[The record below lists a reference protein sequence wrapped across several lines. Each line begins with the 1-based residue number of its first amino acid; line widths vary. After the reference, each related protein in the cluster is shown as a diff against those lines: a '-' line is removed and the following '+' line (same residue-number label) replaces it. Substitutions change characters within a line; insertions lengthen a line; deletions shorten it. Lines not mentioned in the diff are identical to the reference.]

1 MTTTVVKAPAKLTLG
16 LRVVGRRADGYH
28 LIDSEMVSLD
38 FCDGLTIA
46 PAEQRELTVDGPA
59 SRGVLGGGR
68 NLVTRALEAVGRT
81 ASVRLTKNIP
91 AGAGLGGG
99 SSDAAAILR
108 WAGCT
113 DPTVAMGIGAD
124 VPYCVV
130 GGRAHVTGMGESVEP
145 LPYLEQSF
153 TLLLPPL
160 QVPTMAVYAAWDDL
174 DGPEG
179 SSGNDLEPAA
189 LVAEPGLGMW
199 RERLGEATG
208 EEPRLAGSGSTWFVE
223 GAFAGVKVPG
233 ARVVVAATV
242 PQGWGG

>member
-1 MTTTVVKAPAKLTLG
+1 MTAAVVKAPAKLTLG
-16 LRVVGRRADGYH
+16 LRVVGRRPDGYH

-38 FCDGLTIA
+38 FCDELAIS
-46 PAEQRELTVDGPA
+46 PAQRTELTVDGPA

-68 NLVTRALEAVGRT
+68 NLVTRALEAAGRT
-81 ASVRLTKNIP
+81 ARVRLTKNIP

-108 WAGCT
+108 WADCT

-130 GGRAHVTGMGESVEP
+130 GGRARVTGTGESIEP
-145 LPYLEQSF
+145 LPHLEGSF

-160 QVPTMAVYAAWDDL
+160 HVPTMAVYGAWDDL

-179 SSGNDLEPAA
+179 AAGNDLEPAA
-189 LVAEPGLGMW
+189 LVVEPGLEMW
-199 RERLGEATG
+199 RDWLGEATG
-208 EEPRLAGSGSTWFVE
+208 EQPRLAGSGSTWFVE
-223 GAFAGVKVPG
+223 GAFAGLKVPG